1 MKWTL
6 SFHLIIQAE
15 ALRVGS
21 PFYTISDVLTDA
33 ERIYKEPKNKND
45 FSDIDD
51 LNTDIARA
59 GLR

>member
-1 MKWTL
+1 M
-6 SFHLIIQAE
+6 IIQAE

-33 ERIYKEPKNKND
+33 ERTYKEPKNKND